1 VQRKND
7 KNIQRKINKG
17 NSQRSSVSDEMGFA
31 ERHDNELKKYW
42 GNTKEALRTATCFL
56 DTALY

>member
-1 VQRKND
+1 MNR
-7 KNIQRKINKG
+7 G